1 MGRSKNGHNGVLL
14 EMTST
19 SLADD
24 RPAEPLIGEAR
35 RQTQPPDQHEDRSEN
50 TITMQLSSPLAEAG
64 RAILQKQLQKLEK
77 AQKGVEEQQDPEAIH
92 DMRVA
97 SRRLRTALNILQAT
111 VDDPKV
117 TGYYRKGLHKLTD
130 TLSQVRD
137 TDVRIEHLE
146 KYQASHPEQSEG
158 LQPLVHS
165 LHQERDQALTRLTKT
180 LHKHKVQRLLHDLEQ
195 FAKKPG
201 ASGLKFQEDPR
212 EVLPTLVRHFVGSQI
227 WQGYEAVLAYETALA
242 APAAVPIATLHR
254 LRIAFKHL
262 RYTLEFFQ
270 DALPDTA
277 KGLVAQMAEMQNYLG
292 DLHDHD
298 VAVAESDLALTD
310 HDADASLRTYR
321 DERASQ
327 RDRMQL
333 DFLPKWAK
341 INSPAFRQKLSGLLK

>member
-1 MGRSKNGHNGVLL
+1 MGRSKNGHTSLLL
-14 EMTST
+14 EVTST
-19 SLADD
+19 SMTDY
-24 RPAEPLIGEAR
+24 RPAEATIDEGEAI
-35 RQTQPPDQHEDRSEN
+35 QPPDHSEDRPE
-50 TITMQLSSPLAEAG
+50 TVMQLSSPLAEAG
-64 RAILQKQLQKLEK
+64 RAIIQKQLQKLEK
-77 AQKGVEEQQDPEAIH
+77 AQQGVEEQQDPEAIH

-97 SRRLRTALNILQAT
+97 SRRLRTALKILQTT

-117 TGYYRKGLHKLTD
+117 TGYYRRGLHKLTD

-146 KYQASHPEQSEG
+146 KYQATHPEQSDG
-158 LQPLVHS
+158 LQPLAQS
-165 LHQERDQALTRLTKT
+165 LHLERDQALMRLTKT

-201 ASGLKFQEDPR
+201 TGGPKFQKDPH
-212 EVLPTLVRHFVGSQI
+212 EMLPSLVRHFVGSQV

-242 APAAVPIATLHR
+242 APVAVPIATLHR

-277 KGLVAQMAEMQNYLG
+277 KGLVAQLSEMQDYLG

-298 VAVAESDLALTD
+298 VAVTESDQALANRDGDT
-310 HDADASLRTYR
+310 SLRTYR
-321 DERASQ
+321 DARASQ
-327 RDRMQL
+327 RDQL
-333 DFLPKWAK
+333 QLNFLPKWAK

>member
-1 MGRSKNGHNGVLL
+1 MGRSRNGHNGVLL
-14 EMTST
+14 EVTST
-19 SLADD
+19 SLADNG
-24 RPAEPLIGEAR
+24 PAEPLNAGDEAR
-35 RQTQPPDQHEDRSEN
+35 QLMPPPAHLEDRPEN
-50 TITMQLSSPLAEAG
+50 KMQLSSPLAEAG
-64 RAILQKQLQKLEK
+64 RAELYKQLQKLEK
-77 AQKGVEEQQDPEAIH
+77 AQKDVEERQDPEAIH

-97 SRRLRTALNILQAT
+97 SRRLRTALKILQAT
-111 VDDPKV
+111 VADPKV
-117 TGYYRKGLHKLTD
+117 TGYYRKGLHRLTD

-146 KYQASHPEQSEG
+146 KYQTAHPEHSDG
-158 LQPLVHS
+158 LQPLAHS
-165 LHQERDQALTRLTKT
+165 LHQERDQALLRLTKT

-195 FAKKPG
+195 FVKKPSAG
-201 ASGLKFQEDPR
+201 GLKFEKDPYA
-212 EVLPTLVRHFVGSQI
+212 VSPTLVRHFVRSQI
-227 WQGYEAVLAYETALA
+227 WQGYEAVLAYETVL
-242 APAAVPIATLHR
+242 AVPTAVSVITLHR

-277 KGLVAQMAEMQNYLG
+277 EGLVAQLTEMQNYLG

-298 VAVAESDLALTD
+298 VAVTESDQVLANQEATS
-310 HDADASLRTYR
+310 SLRTYR

-327 RDRMQL
+327 RDQLQL